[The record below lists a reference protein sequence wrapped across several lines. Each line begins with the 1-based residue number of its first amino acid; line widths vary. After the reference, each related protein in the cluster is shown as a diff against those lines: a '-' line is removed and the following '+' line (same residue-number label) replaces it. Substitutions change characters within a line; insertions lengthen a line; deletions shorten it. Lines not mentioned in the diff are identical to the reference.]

1 MKVRLLSILVG
12 IAMVIGLSAGVVSA
26 NDPPDTVT
34 LQPGPGLNN
43 GTDDGS
49 ATRGKDTWINN
60 LSPVSPGDGTFY
72 LWNISCNQYRG
83 RGLLRFS
90 LDGLPKQNITSAK
103 VYMYTSVYFNGS
115 GSPWP
120 AGDQKV
126 SLRKL
131 TADWNE
137 KTVSW
142 DNPPGF
148 DPAVI
153 DPKVVRT
160 TGVKPPAKEFQD
172 WLSFDI
178 TDLYKGWANG
188 SIPNHGI
195 MFYLD
200 TSVCQNGDEFTM
212 YTSDWADSSLRPKLV
227 VSVAS
232 SGNGDAG
239 GNSGGGATDPVN
251 PNSSTG
257 STTLTGAG
265 TGTTTGTGTGTGIT
279 TGWSGRWRST
289 AKVEYSTSSMDLTLR
304 QNGSQVTGDFTLL
317 YGSAPTPLE
326 GELTGTVSGNQCKAT
341 GTFSDISSRV
351 DTYLFTLAPDGQSM
365 TVAWD
370 APTKSKGIVY
380 NLVRTGAGTGTTTG
394 TGTDPGTGTSTTPGT
409 GAGGKGDYDGDGKVT
424 ELDALAALKMSVG
437 SLPVNLNLDMNGD
450 GKVKADDA
458 LSILKMAVGK

>member
-12 IAMVIGLSAGVVSA
+12 IAMVISLSAGVVSA
-26 NDPPDTVT
+26 SDPPGAVT
-34 LQPGPGLNN
+34 LQPGPGLND
-43 GTDDGS
+43 GSDDGS
-49 ATRGKDTWINN
+49 ATKGKDTWINN
-60 LSPVSPGDGTFY
+60 LRPATSPGDGVFY

-90 LDGLPKQNITSAK
+90 VDGMPTQNVASAR

-126 SLRKL
+126 SVRKL
-131 TADWNE
+131 TSDWNE
-137 KTVSW
+137 KTQGW
-142 DNPPGF
+142 DKPPSF
-148 DPAVI
+148 DPTII

-160 TGVKPPAKEFQD
+160 TGVAPPAKEFQD

-188 SIPNHGI
+188 SIPNYGV

-227 VSVAS
+227 VTVAS
-232 SGNGDAG
+232 G
-239 GNSGGGATDPVN
+239 GNTGGGATDPLN
-251 PNSSTG
+251 PNSPAG
-257 STTLTGAG
+257 STAPGSTVGSTNWGG
-265 TGTTTGTGTGTGIT
+265 K
-279 TGWSGRWRST
+279 WRST
-289 AKVEYSTSSMDLTLR
+289 WKVDYSAASMDLTLR
-304 QNGSQVTGDFTLL
+304 QTGSQVTGDFTLL

-326 GELTGTVSGNQCKAT
+326 GKLTGTISGNQCKAT

-351 DTYLFTLAPDGQSM
+351 DPYVFTLAPDGQSM

-370 APTKSKGIVY
+370 AETRSFLEKGAVY
-380 NLVRTGAGTGTTTG
+380 TLIRSGTTTG
-394 TGTDPGTGTSTTPGT
+394 TGADV
-409 GAGGKGDYDGDGKVT
+409 KGDYNADGKVT
-424 ELDALAALKMSVG
+424 ELDALAALKMSVKQ
-437 SLPVNLNLDMNGD
+437 LTEDLKLDMDGN
-450 GKVKADDA
+450 GKVTAEDA
-458 LSILKMAVGK
+458 RLILKKALGK